1 MAQYIYT
8 VAPTRMVGD
17 ITFGGGKKGG
27 GGAAQQ
33 EADPEEMGMPFQTH
47 FVGIAALLMMVVSLI
62 YAFFFL
68 KYDELPHASGSN
80 RKPDTCENHRF
91 RPRPI

>member
-8 VAPTRMVGD
+8 VYPTKMVGD

-33 EADPEEMGMPFQTH
+33 EADPEEMGMPFQ
-47 FVGIAALLMMVVSLI
+47 APSS
-62 YAFFFL
+62 
-68 KYDELPHASGSN
+68 ASRLSS
-80 RKPDTCENHRF
+80 
-91 RPRPI
+91 